1 MSRGSEQHYRRLL
14 LAYPARHRAAHGEE
28 MLGVLMDGAAS
39 GSRTN
44 RLADA
49 ADLVRGGLIVRARRA
64 DAAGWGDALA
74 VLGVVTAMLVC
85 TLAPLG
91 LGLLLFSAFAPTKG
105 CLAMLA
111 WPLAVAAGLVGLR
124 RTTAALSVAATFA
137 LLAFGDLD
145 GWAGPSAML
154 ASLAAIAA
162 AFSSDTRRGWR
173 VLGRGR
179 AAALVVGCALISGFL
194 LIHAQK
200 MTNHW
205 REPFLSGPLQ
215 PREQV
220 WLLLTFGLGLVFAA
234 SLRIGSRSGRRAV
247 LLLAAP
253 LAATTSWLL
262 EQQMVLFDDHVG
274 VASYGSPLG
283 WSLAIACCAALVAEI
298 TRRLRSPS
306 AARSQDA
313 RPDQAATER
322 PATVRR

>member
-1 MSRGSEQHYRRLL
+1 MNHQPEHHYRRLL
-14 LAYPARHRAAHGEE
+14 LAYPAQHRAAHGEE
-28 MLGVLMDGAAS
+28 MLGVLMDTATPR
-39 GSRTN
+39 SRPK
-44 RLADA
+44 LADA

-91 LGLLLFSAFAPTKG
+91 LCLLLFSAFAPTKG

-111 WPLAVAAGLVGLR
+111 WPLAVAAGLAGLR

-137 LLAFGDLD
+137 LLAFSDLA
-145 GWAGPSAML
+145 GWAGPTAML
-154 ASLAAIAA
+154 ASLAAIAT
-162 AFSSDTRRGWR
+162 AFPSDTRRGWR

-179 AAALVVGCALISGFL
+179 AASLVAGCALISGFL

-220 WLLLTFGLGLVFAA
+220 WLLLTVGLGLVFAA

-262 EQQMVLFDDHVG
+262 EQQRVLFDDHVG
-274 VASYGSPLG
+274 VASSGSPLG
-283 WSLAIACCAALVAEI
+283 WSLAIACCAALAAEI
-298 TRRLRSPS
+298 TSRRVRSPLEPS
-306 AARSQDA
+306 CRN
-313 RPDQAATER
+313 
-322 PATVRR
+322 